1 MVSIVIIT
9 KENNEL
15 KEKNNYFT
23 KENDE
28 LKTHLKN
35 IMKHIKNNC

>member
-9 KENNEL
+9 KENDEL

-28 LKTHLKN
+28 LKTHL
-35 IMKHIKNNC
+35 HP